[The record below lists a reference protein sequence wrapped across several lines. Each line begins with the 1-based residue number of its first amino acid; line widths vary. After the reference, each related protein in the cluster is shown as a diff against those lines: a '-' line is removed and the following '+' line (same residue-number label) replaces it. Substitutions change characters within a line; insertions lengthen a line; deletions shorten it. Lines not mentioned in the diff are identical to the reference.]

1 VSLVVTVA
9 HDGHHARSGGVVART
24 VHETREPTGRAKNG
38 FSLDQYL
45 PRFQIYL
52 CVHTIPS
59 PSPPLPREIPSC
71 CKYCIEHS
79 VSIKFREFLDWLQVD
94 ADYLSWFV
102 QYYNYFNWNGI
113 IDFCTNDYEP
123 AHYVQD
129 KDFPYLLVDS

>member
-1 VSLVVTVA
+1 
-9 HDGHHARSGGVVART
+9 
-24 VHETREPTGRAKNG
+24 
-38 FSLDQYL
+38 
-45 PRFQIYL
+45 
-52 CVHTIPS
+52 
-59 PSPPLPREIPSC
+59 
-71 CKYCIEHS
+71 